1 MTPDGPPGG
10 APRGDPPRGAMHG
23 GRPRVGDLPV
33 DEEVSRE
40 LESHLALRAEEL
52 EAEGWDPQAARA
64 EAARRFGDYDSI
76 RQDCASLARRRDRRI
91 RRSHGWEAGMQ
102 DVRYAIRSLVR
113 SPGFAVVA
121 LLTLALGIGANTAIY
136 GVVHG
141 VLLRPLPYDQPERI
155 VTVAERGRQGGTM
168 SVAWPNLRDW
178 REQSSSFE
186 AMAAY
191 GSGTRTVLGGL
202 EPIRIRST
210 GVSQDFWQV
219 MRTRPVAGRVTAP
232 EEHSLGAPLSVVIA
246 EGLAERLFGAEAAVG
261 RTVEVRGVS
270 AVVVGVIDAQSAYP
284 QGSELWYPVEISAQ
298 GESRTAHNWSVVAR
312 LADDITLERARDEL
326 GALTERMLAGEP
338 ADDADYLAAGVHVTE
353 LRTAI
358 VGDVSRPLLLLLG
371 AAACVLLVACT
382 NLASTLLARG
392 TARAGELAV
401 RSSLGADR
409 GRLVRQLL
417 TENAVLAGVG
427 AVLGTGVAALLLQ
440 VIRGVGAEVPRIEG
454 VALSLPVLGFTVAIA
469 VLTVLASGL
478 LPALRLT
485 ERSRAG
491 TLRGRSRGSSG
502 DRRRIWGVL
511 VATEVAL
518 AVVLLMGSGLLV
530 RSFAR
535 VLSQNAGFEA
545 GDVAMSSV
553 ALNAL
558 RYPEAEDHA
567 RFYADLLPQLEALQG
582 VEAAGI
588 LSNLPLSGGVPGGRV
603 QIDGDPDKHI
613 DAPAYIVASP
623 GTFEALD
630 IPLLR
635 GRLFDDSDG
644 PEAPEVVV
652 VNEAFVAAFWPDR
665 DPIGGL
671 VSGGGMDDR
680 WSVEPTPF
688 GTVVG
693 VVGDVRYRDLTTEG
707 EPTVYWNFE
716 QRPFRIG
723 FGATVL
729 LEAEGDDAAAVAPVL
744 RRTLTDAD
752 ADIAVEI
759 ELMADRV
766 AGSVADRRFMLL
778 VLGGFAALA
787 LILAAV
793 GIYGVVSY
801 TVARRT
807 REMGIRLALGAE
819 PESVRGLV
827 LGGAM
832 RTVVVGVAAG
842 LCGAIAVNRL
852 LESFLFDVAPWDPL
866 TFAAVP
872 LLLLATAFLASWVPA
887 RRSTRVDPVRA
898 MRAE

>member
-1 MTPDGPPGG
+1 MSSRP
-10 APRGDPPRGAMHG
+10 PPRSLHG
-23 GRPRVGDLPV
+23 DRPEMGELPV
-33 DEEVSRE
+33 DEEVARE

-64 EAARRFGDYDSI
+64 EAARRFGDYESI
-76 RQDCASLARRRDRRI
+76 RKDCASLARRRDRRI

-141 VLLRPLPYDQPERI
+141 VLLRPLPYDQPDRI
-155 VTVAERGRQGGTM
+155 VTVAEQGRQGGTM
-168 SVAWPNLRDW
+168 SVAWPNLGDW
-178 REQSSSFE
+178 RAQSSSVE
-186 AMAAY
+186 AIAAY
-191 GSGTRTVLGGL
+191 GSGIRTVLGGQ
-202 EPIRIRST
+202 EPIRIQGT
-210 GVSQDFWQV
+210 GVSEDFWRV
-219 MRTRPVAGRVTAP
+219 MRTRPTAGRVTAP
-232 EEHSLGAPLSVVIA
+232 DEHRLGAPLSAVVT
-246 EGLAERLFGAEAAVG
+246 EGLADRLFGAETAVG
-261 RTVEVRGVS
+261 RTVDIRGVP
-270 AVVVGVIDAQSAYP
+270 AVVVGVIDDASAYP
-284 QGSELWYPVEISAQ
+284 QESEIWYPVEVNDQ
-298 GESRTAHNWSVVAR
+298 GDSRTAHNWSVVAR
-312 LADDITLERARDEL
+312 LSDGVTVERAHDEL
-326 GALTERMLAGEP
+326 EALTIRMLADEP
-338 ADDADYLAAGVHVTE
+338 AADADYLAAGVHVTE
-353 LRTAI
+353 LREAI

-392 TARAGELAV
+392 TVRAGELAV

-409 GRLVRQLL
+409 GRLIRQLL

-427 AVLGTGVAALLLQ
+427 ALLGTGVAALLLR
-440 VIRGVGAEVPRIEG
+440 VIRTLGADVPRIEG
-454 VALSLPVLGFTVAIA
+454 VALSLPVLVFTGGIA
-469 VLTVLASGL
+469 LVTVLASGL

-491 TLRGRSRGSSG
+491 TLRVRSRGSSG
-502 DRRRIWGVL
+502 ERRRIWGVL

-530 RSFAR
+530 RSFAQ
-535 VLSQNAGFEA
+535 VLAQDPGFDA
-545 GDVAMSSV
+545 ADVATSSV

-558 RYPEAEDHA
+558 RYPDPVDHA
-567 RFYADLLPQLEALQG
+567 RFYTELLPRLEALQG

-588 LSNLPLSGGVPGGRV
+588 LSNLPVSGGVPNGRV
-603 QIDGDPDKHI
+603 QIDGDPDKHV
-613 DAPAYIVASP
+613 DSPAYIVASP
-623 GTFEALD
+623 GAFEALD
-630 IPLLR
+630 IPLVR
-635 GRLFDDSDG
+635 GRFFDAQDG
-644 PEAPEVVV
+644 PEAPHSVL
-652 VNEAFVAAFWPDR
+652 VNEAFVEAFWPDR

-671 VSGGGMDDR
+671 VSGGGMDDQ
-680 WSVEPTPF
+680 WNVEPTPF

-693 VVGDVRYRDLTTEG
+693 VVGDVRYRDLTRDAQ
-707 EPTVYWNFE
+707 PTVYWNYE
-716 QRPFRIG
+716 QRPFRVR

-729 LEAEGDDAAAVAPVL
+729 LEAAGDEAGAVAPLL
-744 RRTLTDAD
+744 RRALMDAD
-752 ADIAVEI
+752 SDIAVEI
-759 ELMADRV
+759 ELLADRV

-787 LILAAV
+787 LTLAAV

-819 PESVRGLV
+819 PGSVRGLV

-832 RTVVVGVAAG
+832 RTVVVGLVLGVA
-842 LCGAIAVNRL
+842 GAFVVNRL
-852 LESFLFDVAPWDPL
+852 LESFLFDVAPYDPL
-866 TFAAVP
+866 TFVAVP
-872 LLLLATAFLASWVPA
+872 LLLLGTALLASWVPA
-887 RRSTRVDPVRA
+887 RRSTRVDPIQA